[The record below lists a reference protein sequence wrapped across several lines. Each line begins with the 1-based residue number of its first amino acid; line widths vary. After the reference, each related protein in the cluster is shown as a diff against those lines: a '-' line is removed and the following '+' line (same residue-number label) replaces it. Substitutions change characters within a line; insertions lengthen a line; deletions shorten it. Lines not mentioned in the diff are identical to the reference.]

1 MARNY
6 GEEGFEK
13 LGMPDNEAFVLY
25 RGKGCAVCNYTGY
38 RGRIG
43 IHELLLTSDRIKKLI
58 QAKARPA
65 ELLIQAREEGLTTLV
80 QDGIVKVLGGITDF
94 KQILAVAIH

>member
-1 MARNY
+1 
-6 GEEGFEK
+6 
-13 LGMPDNEAFVLY
+13 MPYNEAFVLY

-58 QAKARPA
+58 QSKGRPA
-65 ELLIQAREEGLTTLV
+65 ELLIQAKEEGLTTLV
-80 QDGIVKVLGGITDF
+80 QDGTLKILNGITDI
-94 KQILAVAIH
+94 KQVQAVAIR

>member
-1 MARNY
+1 
-6 GEEGFEK
+6 
-13 LGMPDNEAFVLY
+13 MPDNEAFVLY
-25 RGKGCAVCNYTGY
+25 RGKGCSVCNNTGY